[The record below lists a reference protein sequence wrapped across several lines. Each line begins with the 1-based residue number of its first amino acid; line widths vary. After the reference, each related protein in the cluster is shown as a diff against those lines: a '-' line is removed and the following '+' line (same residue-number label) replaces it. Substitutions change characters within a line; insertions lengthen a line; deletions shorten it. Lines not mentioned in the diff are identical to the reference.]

1 MGKKIWFL
9 LFFLILI
16 GVFTSCS
23 SNNPSIKYSVPTK
36 SQVSEFISKN
46 SINALSIKE
55 TSDFIIVLFQNGK
68 ENGHYILYQDQNNKL
83 HNSGVKVIST
93 PQKSPVY
100 LGGVTS
106 GKTPFVTVII
116 NDADI
121 LEKAKEIEVT
131 FEDGG
136 VAKEVVTGKGTI
148 ITYKNEKND
157 KPISYTKLVI
167 YDKEMKKLYEK

>member
-1 MGKKIWFL
+1 MDKKIGFF

-23 SNNPSIKYSVPTK
+23 SNPSIKYSAPTK

-46 SINALSIKE
+46 SINALSIEE
-55 TSDFIIVLFQNGK
+55 TSDFTIVLFQNGQ
-68 ENGHYILYQDQNNKL
+68 ENGHYILYKDQNNEL
-83 HNSGVKVIST
+83 YTPWVKGIGN
-93 PQKSPVY
+93 PKESPVL
-100 LGGVTS
+100 LGGVAS
-106 GKTPFVTVII
+106 GKIPFVTVII

-131 FEDGG
+131 FADGG
-136 VAKEVVTGKGTI
+136 VAKEKVTGKGTI
-148 ITYKNEKND
+148 ITYKNEKNE

-167 YDKEMKKLYEK
+167 YDKEMKKLYEQ